1 MRIQYYIGSCC
12 YILDNILDINKFNTK
27 NKNKIS
33 LLFLEY
39 YYSLKHKILFFL
51 FSMIILDVFLY

>member
-12 YILDNILDINKFNTK
+12 YILDINKFNTK
-27 NKNKIS
+27 NKNKI
-33 LLFLEY
+33 LLLLLEY